1 MLAGMGRALGRY
13 ELLRPLAR
21 GGMAEVYLARRRA
34 AGVEKLL
41 VVKRIR
47 PERSGDARFLEMFM
61 REARLSMSLAHQNIV
76 PVFDFG
82 RIDDQVFL
90 AMERI
95 EGKDLGSS
103 LARATDRRLSPLLAA
118 FVAAECC
125 QALDY
130 AHHRKGPDGTAL
142 GVVHRDVTPRNVLL
156 SWAGEV
162 KLTDFGIAALAGDTT
177 SKSLGTPQYMAP
189 EQARGEPIDARAD
202 VYALGLVLRELL
214 TGQRARPGT
223 EREPILDAA
232 RAGQLVPWPADVTGP
247 LVAITER
254 ATALAVADRY
264 PDARA
269 MLAALD
275 GFIVGERAARQC
287 EAPARQLATW
297 LEVLW
302 AGARDDGPI
311 DGEIE
316 SGHLLSY
323 VDDGMGAIGTGT
335 ERSMLGTAGDEDA
348 IPALARRAGSAPV
361 VAGYDDEDDGQD
373 DEPSIIVRASAR
385 HQAVRL
391 ASEPGIPQRTSS
403 GRIPAQ
409 RLASEPGIPSGPS
422 TGRQPAQRLAS
433 EPGLVGQIA
442 RSNTRRELG
451 VPGPE
456 DGAPRGRMSPW
467 MPVMLIASA
476 VAGALV
482 VVALRRADAP
492 APTPAAMPERAP
504 EASTPVA
511 VRPADVPRD
520 PTNPGQPAPAL
531 GATVPVVPTQGTAVP
546 PTPGAAVAPTQGAAL
561 TVSRTKPTRPV
572 RPASGQPPAGAGA
585 AGSGAGSAVTPPPI
599 ALRKVTINATPW
611 AYFAVDDDPTQHETM
626 KTLSLAPG
634 RHRIRFS
641 NPVLKVE
648 RQVTIEVPVDR
659 DLTHVERLGN

>member
-1 MLAGMGRALGRY
+1 MLRRMGRALGRY

-130 AHHRKGPDGTAL
+130 AHHRKSPDGTAL

-156 SWAGEV
+156 SWVGEV

-177 SKSLGTPQYMAP
+177 SRSLGTPQYMAP
-189 EQARGEPIDARAD
+189 EQARGEAIDARAD

-223 EREPILDAA
+223 EREPILEAA
-232 RAGQLVPWPADVTGP
+232 KGGQLLPWPADVTGP
-247 LVAITER
+247 LVTITDR
-254 ATALAVADRY
+254 ATALAVGDRY

-275 GFIVGERAARQC
+275 GFIVAERAARRG

-297 LEVLW
+297 LEELW
-302 AGARDDGPI
+302 DGARDDGPD
-311 DGEIE
+311 DGEIA

-323 VDDGMGAIGTGT
+323 VDDGLGAIGTGT
-335 ERSMLGTAGDEDA
+335 ERSMLGTAAD
-348 IPALARRAGSAPV
+348 
-361 VAGYDDEDDGQD
+361 D
-373 DEPSIIVRASAR
+373 DEPSIVVRASAR

-391 ASEPGIPQRTSS
+391 ASEPGIPVRSS
-403 GRIPAQ
+403 ARM
-409 RLASEPGIPSGPS
+409 
-422 TGRQPAQRLAS
+422 PAQRLAS

-442 RSNTRRELG
+442 RTNTRRELG
-451 VPGPE
+451 VADPE
-456 DGAPRGRMSPW
+456 DAPPRGRMSPW

-482 VVALRRADAP
+482 VVALRRSS
-492 APTPAAMPERAP
+492 AP
-504 EASTPVA
+504 EAAPVA
-511 VRPADVPRD
+511 VATQAPASPDSAVPRPDPRPTAPMIPADITREPAD
-520 PTNPGQPAPAL
+520 PGPPPPSQGSAAPA
-531 GATVPVVPTQGTAVP
+531 QGSAAP
-546 PTPGAAVAPTQGAAL
+546 AQGSAAPAQGSAAAVN
-561 TVSRTKPTRPV
+561 RTRPPRPV
-572 RPASGQPPAGAGA
+572 RPVAGQPPVIPAA
-585 AGSGAGSAVTPPPI
+585 AGSSAGSAVAAPPI

-626 KTLSLAPG
+626 KTLSLSPG

-648 RQVTIEVPVDR
+648 RAVTIEVPVDR

>member
-1 MLAGMGRALGRY
+1 MLRRMGRALGRY

-82 RIDDQVFL
+82 RSDDQVFL

-130 AHHRKGPDGTAL
+130 AHHRKSPDGTAL

-156 SWAGEV
+156 SWVGEV

-177 SKSLGTPQYMAP
+177 SRSLGTPQYMAP
-189 EQARGEPIDARAD
+189 EQARGEAIDARAD

-223 EREPILDAA
+223 EREPILEAA
-232 RAGQLVPWPADVTGP
+232 KGGQLLPWPADVTGP
-247 LVAITER
+247 LVTITDR
-254 ATALAVADRY
+254 ATALAVGDRY

-275 GFIVGERAARQC
+275 GFIVAERAARRG

-297 LEVLW
+297 LEELW
-302 AGARDDGPI
+302 DGARDDGPD

-323 VDDGMGAIGTGT
+323 VDDGLGASGTGT
-335 ERSMLGTAGDEDA
+335 ERSMLGTAAD
-348 IPALARRAGSAPV
+348 
-361 VAGYDDEDDGQD
+361 D
-373 DEPSIIVRASAR
+373 DEPSIVVRASA
-385 HQAVRL
+385 L
-391 ASEPGIPQRTSS
+391 PPG
-403 GRIPAQ
+403 
-409 RLASEPGIPSGPS
+409 
-422 TGRQPAQRLAS
+422 
-433 EPGLVGQIA
+433 
-442 RSNTRRELG
+442 
-451 VPGPE
+451 
-456 DGAPRGRMSPW
+456 GAPRQ
-467 MPVMLIASA
+467 
-476 VAGALV
+476 
-482 VVALRRADAP
+482 RA
-492 APTPAAMPERAP
+492 RH
-504 EASTPVA
+504 
-511 VRPADVPRD
+511 
-520 PTNPGQPAPAL
+520 
-531 GATVPVVPTQGTAVP
+531 
-546 PTPGAAVAPTQGAAL
+546 PGAQL
-561 TVSRTKPTRPV
+561 RPH
-572 RPASGQPPAGAGA
+572 AGA
-585 AGSGAGSAVTPPPI
+585 APRQRA
-599 ALRKVTINATPW
+599 R
-611 AYFAVDDDPTQHETM
+611 
-626 KTLSLAPG
+626 PG
-634 RHRIRFS
+634 RPDRPHQHPPRARGRR
-641 NPVLKVE
+641 P
-648 RQVTIEVPVDR
+648 RGRPAARRDVPVDAGHADR
-659 DLTHVERLGN
+659 QRGGRRPRGGRPAPLERPGGRPRRGRHAGPRVAGQRGPAPGHHGRRHR